1 MKKRFL
7 ICILTAFALVLTL
20 GLAACSDPE
29 SPSGVFG
36 KLETTQ
42 EVYAFSAA
50 SAGVIIDDMQG
61 GMTGESDVAD
71 TEQQPS
77 QPEQQPSEELSGL
90 NRYMAVVGGLLAD
103 NGFGMSEQPSDRE
116 GFEKKMTLSY
126 KDVAGDSRVYEMY
139 FNEFMLEAEYDDDD
153 EIEENYAIDGI
164 LIINGEEYA
173 VHGEREIESEQGESE
188 SETEFFVDLG
198 ENRRIYVEQS
208 IEEEH
213 DEFEQEFSYSVRE
226 NGREVERSTFS
237 YEAEDGETEIKMV
250 TRKDGKTNVLY
261 FEREV
266 EHGRERLI
274 LRVDDNSYIVTENAD
289 GGYDYQPISRR

>member
-61 GMTGESDVAD
+61 GMTSESDVAD

-77 QPEQQPSEELSGL
+77 EELSGL
-90 NRYMAVVGGLLAD
+90 DRYMAVVGGLLAD

-153 EIEENYAIDGI
+153 EIE
-164 LIINGEEYA
+164 
-173 VHGEREIESEQGESE
+173 
-188 SETEFFVDLG
+188 
-198 ENRRIYVEQS
+198 
-208 IEEEH
+208 
-213 DEFEQEFSYSVRE
+213 
-226 NGREVERSTFS
+226 
-237 YEAEDGETEIKMV
+237 
-250 TRKDGKTNVLY
+250 
-261 FEREV
+261 
-266 EHGRERLI
+266 
-274 LRVDDNSYIVTENAD
+274 
-289 GGYDYQPISRR
+289 